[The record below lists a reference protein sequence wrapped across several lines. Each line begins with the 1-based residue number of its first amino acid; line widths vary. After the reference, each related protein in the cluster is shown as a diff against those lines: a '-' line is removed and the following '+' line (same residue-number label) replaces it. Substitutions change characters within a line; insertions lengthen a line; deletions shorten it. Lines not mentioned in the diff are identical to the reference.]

1 MNKNKFVDRFSKH
14 SSVYAYARPD
24 YPSEIYRFL
33 SEIVPSRD
41 AVWDCATGNG
51 QAAVVLADYFDQIYA
66 TDASE
71 QQIRNARAHEKVKY
85 TVATAEASGLESE
98 SVDLITVA
106 TAAHWFNLDAFY
118 GEVKRVLKPGGV
130 LAMWAYCRFTTEN
143 EPVNALMQKM
153 GREVLKEYWDPNLDR
168 IWDGYETW
176 PFPFEDIDHD
186 KWPIVTNWSRD
197 EMLAYISTWSATN
210 NYIEKHGETPLVA
223 IECDLAKVWPDGD
236 EKVVFST
243 VLTSRIGR
251 V

>member
-1 MNKNKFVDRFSKH
+1 
-14 SSVYAYARPD
+14 
-24 YPSEIYRFL
+24 
-33 SEIVPSRD
+33 
-41 AVWDCATGNG
+41 
-51 QAAVVLADYFDQIYA
+51 
-66 TDASE
+66 
-71 QQIRNARAHEKVKY
+71 
-85 TVATAEASGLESE
+85 
-98 SVDLITVA
+98 
-106 TAAHWFNLDAFY
+106 
-118 GEVKRVLKPGGV
+118 
-130 LAMWAYCRFTTEN
+130 MWAYCRFTTEN